1 MSILL
6 DESLLDDDLR
16 AKEGASIHALRSSQP
31 ANNDDDDGEEAM
43 SDTNS
48 ITVGAV
54 RAIAR
59 VRYRYR

>member
-31 ANNDDDDGEEAM
+31 ANNDDNDDDEEAM

-54 RAIAR
+54 R
-59 VRYRYR
+59 